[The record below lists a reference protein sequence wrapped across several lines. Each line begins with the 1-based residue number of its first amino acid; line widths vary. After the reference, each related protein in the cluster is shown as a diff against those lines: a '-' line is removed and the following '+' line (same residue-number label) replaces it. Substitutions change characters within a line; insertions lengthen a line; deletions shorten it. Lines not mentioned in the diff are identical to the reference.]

1 MKNNLIKITLLVCLF
16 ISFSTKLLSYD
27 KSYLSNIQKKIAL
40 EKDELKKALLYE
52 EISWTF
58 RDDSVNFAKENG
70 LIALKIYESNHDLVG
85 ICRIYNKLGI
95 LSRNSYNYKEAIEYY
110 NKVISLANTSDN
122 SFNLELG
129 HAYNN
134 LANIYYDVDDF
145 PLTSVNLNKAKEFF
159 KKANDKEGLAYNYN
173 LFGFYYNN
181 INEYTKSKDYHN
193 KALELRLEAGNFRR
207 ASESYVNLANCYLR
221 INDFDSTL
229 ICLNKAKFYFE
240 TLKEG
245 ESSRINYYFGKFY
258 LKIQKFDDA
267 FSYFLKSR
275 NANNNKSYKEKS
287 TIELVKIYA
296 QKKDYKQLYKY
307 QQELDLEKHVY
318 NLKQETKY
326 QVDIY
331 NYEKKKKANQLEIDN
346 KNLAFNNQLKLDN
359 QRFIFRI
366 ISILLILI
374 SVGTYFIWR
383 NYRKVNQ
390 YNQILFETN
399 KEINKKEQ
407 SIEDQNQELLQL
419 NKTKDYFFS
428 YIANDLQNPF
438 NTILNLTNDASTS
451 GANQEIIL
459 KQINSTAKIAQILLE
474 NINEWAKLQSDK
486 INYNPNTI
494 NLQQIVN
501 QNINTFINIIDIKNI
516 HFENEINAE
525 IDIFADAFLT
535 NSIFK
540 NLILNIIQSLNN
552 NSHFKVNALQNEKKV
567 NVNFIFDESED
578 ISKIIEI
585 FNQPSS
591 NNNSILQSTSDFGLI
606 ICKAFVEKNNGMIE
620 VEHIKSLGNIISI
633 MFPSSSFLENKSSMN

>member
-1 MKNNLIKITLLVCLF
+1 MKINLIKIILLFLVL
-16 ISFSTKLLSYD
+16 ISFNNKLLSYD
-27 KSYLSNIQKKIAL
+27 KNYFSNIQKKIAE
-40 EKDELKKALLYE
+40 EKDDSKKAILYE
-52 EISWTF
+52 DICWNF
-58 RDDSVNFAKENG
+58 RFDSINIAKNNG
-70 LIALKIYESNHDLVG
+70 LLALKIFKTNNDILGV
-85 ICRIYNKLGI
+85 CRIYNKLGI
-95 LSRNSYNYKEAIEYY
+95 ISRNSNNYKEAIEYY
-110 NKVISLANTSDN
+110 NYVISLANPLDN
-122 SFNLELG
+122 VYYLELG

-134 LANIYYDVDDF
+134 LANIYFDVDDIPISF
-145 PLTSVNLNKAKEFF
+145 VNLTKANEFF

-173 LFGFYYNN
+173 LFGFYYER
-181 INEYTKSKDYHN
+181 INEYSKSKDYHN
-193 KALELRLEAGNFRR
+193 KALEIRLETGNFRR

-245 ESSRINYYFGKFY
+245 ESSRINYYFGKYY
-258 LKIQKFDDA
+258 LKIKQLDVA
-267 FSYFLKSR
+267 LSYFLKSR
-275 NANNNKSYKEKS
+275 IANNNKNFKEKS

-307 QQELDLEKHVY
+307 QQELDLEKYVY

-331 NYEKKKKANQLEIDN
+331 NYEKKKKASQLEIDN

-438 NTILNLTNDASTS
+438 NAILNLTNEASKS
-451 GANQEIIL
+451 NANHEILL
-459 KQINSTAKIAQILLE
+459 KQINSTAVIAQILLE

-486 INYNPNTI
+486 INYNPTTI

-501 QNINTFINIIDIKNI
+501 QNINTFINIIDLKNI
-516 HFENEINAE
+516 HFENEINPE
-525 IDIFADAFLT
+525 IDIVADAFLT

-540 NLILNIIQSLNN
+540 NLILNFLQTLQN
-552 NSHFKVNALQNEKKV
+552 NSHFKVSALQNEKKV
-567 NVNFIFDESED
+567 NVNFIFDENED

-633 MFPSSSFLENKSSMN
+633 MFPSSSFLESNSSLK

>member
-1 MKNNLIKITLLVCLF
+1 LKINLIKIILLFLVL
-16 ISFSTKLLSYD
+16 ISFNNKLLSYD
-27 KSYLSNIQKKIAL
+27 KNYFSNIQKKIAE
-40 EKDELKKALLYE
+40 EKDDSKKAILYE
-52 EISWTF
+52 DICWNF
-58 RDDSVNFAKENG
+58 RFDSINIAKNNG
-70 LIALKIYESNHDLVG
+70 LLALKIFKTNNDILGV
-85 ICRIYNKLGI
+85 CRIYNKLGI
-95 LSRNSYNYKEAIEYY
+95 ISRNSNNYKEAIEYY
-110 NKVISLANTSDN
+110 NYVISLANPLDN
-122 SFNLELG
+122 VYYLELG

-134 LANIYYDVDDF
+134 LANIYFDVDDIPISF
-145 PLTSVNLNKAKEFF
+145 VNLTKANEFF

-173 LFGFYYNN
+173 LFGFYYER
-181 INEYTKSKDYHN
+181 INEYSKSKDYHN
-193 KALELRLEAGNFRR
+193 KALEIRLETGNFRR

-245 ESSRINYYFGKFY
+245 ESSRINYYFGKYY
-258 LKIQKFDDA
+258 LKIKQLDVA
-267 FSYFLKSR
+267 LSYFLKSR
-275 NANNNKSYKEKS
+275 IANNNKNFKEKS

-307 QQELDLEKHVY
+307 QQELDLEKYVY

-331 NYEKKKKANQLEIDN
+331 NYEKKKKASQLEIDN

-438 NTILNLTNDASTS
+438 NAILNLTNEASKS
-451 GANQEIIL
+451 NANHEILL
-459 KQINSTAKIAQILLE
+459 KQINSTAVIAQILLE
-474 NINEWAKLQSDK
+474 NINEWAKLQSNK
-486 INYNPNTI
+486 INYKPTII

-501 QNINTFINIIDIKNI
+501 HNINSFQNIIEIKNI
-516 HFENEINAE
+516 HIENEINDE
-525 IDIFADAFLT
+525 YDILADAFLT

-540 NLILNIIQSLNN
+540 NLILNFIQTLNN
-552 NSHFKVNALQNEKKV
+552 NSQFKVNALQNEKKV
-567 NVNFIFDESED
+567 NVNFIFDENED

-585 FNQPSS
+585 LNQPSS
-591 NNNSILQSTSDFGLI
+591 INNSQLHSTSDFGLI
-606 ICKAFVEKNNGMIE
+606 ICKAFVEKNNGKIE
-620 VEHIKSLGNIISI
+620 VEHIKSIGNIISL
-633 MFPSSSFLENKSSMN
+633 MFLSAKFLENKSTMN

>member
-1 MKNNLIKITLLVCLF
+1 M
-16 ISFSTKLLSYD
+16 SYD
-27 KSYLSNIQKKIAL
+27 KNYFSNIQKKIAE
-40 EKDELKKALLYE
+40 EKDDSKKAILYE
-52 EISWTF
+52 DICWNF
-58 RDDSVNFAKENG
+58 RFDSINIAKNNG
-70 LIALKIYESNHDLVG
+70 LLALKIFKTNNDILGV
-85 ICRIYNKLGI
+85 CRIYNKLGI
-95 LSRNSYNYKEAIEYY
+95 ISRNSNNYKEAIEYY
-110 NKVISLANTSDN
+110 NYVISLANPLDN
-122 SFNLELG
+122 VYYLELG

-134 LANIYYDVDDF
+134 LANIYFDVDDIPISF
-145 PLTSVNLNKAKEFF
+145 VNLTKANEFF

-173 LFGFYYNN
+173 LFGFYYER
-181 INEYTKSKDYHN
+181 INEYSKSKDYHN
-193 KALELRLEAGNFRR
+193 KALEIRLETGNFRR

-245 ESSRINYYFGKFY
+245 ESSRINYYFGKYY
-258 LKIQKFDDA
+258 LKIKQLDVA
-267 FSYFLKSR
+267 LSYFLKSR
-275 NANNNKSYKEKS
+275 IANNNKNFKEKS

-307 QQELDLEKHVY
+307 QQELDLEKYVY

-331 NYEKKKKANQLEIDN
+331 NYEKKKKASQLEIDN

-438 NTILNLTNDASTS
+438 NAILNLTNEASKS
-451 GANQEIIL
+451 NANHEILL
-459 KQINSTAKIAQILLE
+459 KQINSTAVIAQILLE

-486 INYNPNTI
+486 INYNPTTI

-501 QNINTFINIIDIKNI
+501 QNINTFINIIDLKNI
-516 HFENEINAE
+516 HFENEINPE
-525 IDIFADAFLT
+525 IDIVADAFLT

-540 NLILNIIQSLNN
+540 NLILNFLQTLQN
-552 NSHFKVNALQNEKKV
+552 NSHFKVSALQNEKKV
-567 NVNFIFDESED
+567 NVNFIFDENED

-633 MFPSSSFLENKSSMN
+633 MFPSSSFLESNSSLK